1 MQGNITDW
9 GKEVKKG
16 LIERGWSI
24 NDLAERIGKSRTR
37 VSGVVNGRIY
47 SDSIASAISDL
58 LNIEKASASM
68 KEATRD
74 WCMDARKAMIDLD
87 MNTGELAEKTGYSTQ
102 YLNAIICGRCYSPP
116 VMKVISGALGIQ
128 EYQGKQDSSKKL
140 NYKYTDDTYT
150 EAVDSGKIT
159 RALFLHPLGDSR
171 QYGYG
176 FCQWTSAGRK
186 AGLYDLVKSRGV
198 SIGDAKTQT
207 EYMLSELQKS
217 YKSVWKVLQT
227 ATSVQE
233 ASDIFLVK
241 FEAPAN
247 VSSAVKKT
255 RASYGEQ
262 YLKIYQNQ
270 KKEENEVSKIENAVA
285 RAEAIALDDSH
296 GYDQVDRWGNP
307 NYDCSGLV
315 IRCLEEAGIP
325 AKSSGATYTGNM
337 PEVLPKIG
345 FKDVAKSVDLATGS
359 GMIRG
364 DVLLGNGHTAFYCG
378 NGKLVHASINEKGTV
393 TGGKSG
399 DQTGREI
406 CIRSYYN
413 KPWIHVYRYTGVT
426 ASASGTVNVRN
437 YLQKGDSGDA
447 VKEMQ
452 KMLIGCG
459 FSCGSSGVDGSF
471 GGDTEKA
478 LLAFQAFYGL
488 EQDGKYGPVSKSKLV
503 SAYNGKTAASV
514 PEKKNTPS
522 YTAGHEYT
530 LQVELKVRTGPG
542 TNYSAKKHSQ
552 LTADGQKHDKDNDG
566 CLDAGTVVTCQAVR
580 NVGNDIWMKA
590 PSGWMAAYYDGK
602 VYIK

>member
-1 MQGNITDW
+1 MSGVGITFDETHSFRDW
-9 GKEVKKG
+9 GLRLKKIVIGIPKAKTEYVSVPGMNGDLDLSEAQNGGVKYEMRTLKFTFGARNCSYERWSG
-16 LIERGWSI
+16 LLSQ
-24 NDLAERIGKSRTR
+24 
-37 VSGVVNGRIY
+37 
-47 SDSIASAISDL
+47 IASDLQGISKR
-58 LNIEKASASM
+58 I
-68 KEATRD
+68 
-74 WCMDARKAMIDLD
+74 ILD
-87 MNTGELAEKTGYSTQ
+87 TDKGYYYT
-102 YLNAIICGRCYSPP
+102 GRCEIETEKNND
-116 VMKVISGALGIQ
+116 VTAEIVISCKCEPYKISV
-128 EYQGKQDSSKKL
+128 DSS
-140 NYKYTDDTYT
+140 D
-150 EAVDSGKIT
+150 E
-159 RALFLHPLGDSR
+159 P
-171 QYGYG
+171 
-176 FCQWTSAGRK
+176 W
-186 AGLYDLVKSRGV
+186 
-198 SIGDAKTQT
+198 
-207 EYMLSELQKS
+207 
-217 YKSVWKVLQT
+217 
-227 ATSVQE
+227 
-233 ASDIFLVK
+233 
-241 FEAPAN
+241 
-247 VSSAVKKT
+247 
-255 RASYGEQ
+255 
-262 YLKIYQNQ
+262 
-270 KKEENEVSKIENAVA
+270 KIENAVA

-296 GYDQVDRWGNP
+296 GYDQVDRWGKP

-345 FKDVAKSVDLATGS
+345 FKDVVKSVDLATGS

-459 FSCGSSGVDGSF
+459 FSCGNSGVDGSF

-478 LLAFQAFYGL
+478 LFAFQAFYGL
-488 EQDGKYGPVSKSKLV
+488 EQDGKYGPASKAKLV
-503 SAYNGKTAASV
+503 SVYNGKTAASV
-514 PEKKNTPS
+514 PEKKSTPS

-566 CLDAGTVVTCQAVR
+566 CLDAGTVVTCQEVR

>member
-1 MQGNITDW
+1 MAISRNMNTDAAYNCLIAAGASVYGACGVMGNIFAESRFNPRNLEDLC
-9 GKEVKKG
+9 E
-16 LIERGWSI
+16 ER
-24 NDLAERIGKSRTR
+24 
-37 VSGVVNGRIY
+37 
-47 SDSIASAISDL
+47 
-58 LNIEKASASM
+58 
-68 KEATRD
+68 
-74 WCMDARKAMIDLD
+74 
-87 MNTGELAEKTGYSTQ
+87 
-102 YLNAIICGRCYSPP
+102 
-116 VMKVISGALGIQ
+116 LG
-128 EYQGKQDSSKKL
+128 
-140 NYKYTDDTYT
+140 YKYTDDTYT
-150 EAVDSGKIT
+150 EEVDSGEIS
-159 RALFLHPLGDSR
+159 RELFLHPMGDSR

-176 FCQWTSAGRK
+176 LCQWTSAGRK
-186 AGLYDLVKSRGV
+186 AGLYDMVKTRGV
-198 SIGDAKTQT
+198 SIGDARVQT
-207 EYMLSELQKS
+207 EYMLSELKTS

-227 ATSVQE
+227 ATTVQE

-247 VSSAVKKT
+247 TGASVKKV
-255 RASYGEQ
+255 RASYGDQ
-262 YLKIYQNQ
+262 YLKLYQ
-270 KKEENEVSKIENAVA
+270 KKEENKVSKIKNAVA

-315 IRCLEEAGIP
+315 ISCLEAAGIP

-337 PEVLPKIG
+337 PDVLPKIG
-345 FKDVAKSVDLATGS
+345 FKDVVKSVNLATGS

-364 DVLLGNGHTAFYCG
+364 DVLLGNGHTAFCCG

-413 KPWIHVYRYTGVT
+413 KPWVHVYRYTGVT

-452 KMLIGCG
+452 KMLISCG

-471 GGDTEKA
+471 GGDTENA
-478 LLAFQAFYGL
+478 LLAFQTFYGL
-488 EQDGKYGPVSKSKLV
+488 EQDGKYGPVSKAKLV
-503 SAYNGKTAASV
+503 SVYNGKTAASV

-552 LTADGQKHDKDNDG
+552 LTPDGQKHDKDKDG
-566 CLDAGTVVTCQAVR
+566 CLDAGTTVTCQEIQR
-580 NVGNDIWMKA
+580 VGNDIWMKA
-590 PSGWMAAYYDGK
+590 PSGWMAAYYSGQAF
-602 VYIK
+602 IE

>member
-1 MQGNITDW
+1 MAISRNMNTDAAYNCLIAAGASVYGACGVMGNIFAESRFNPRNLEDLC
-9 GKEVKKG
+9 E
-16 LIERGWSI
+16 ER
-24 NDLAERIGKSRTR
+24 
-37 VSGVVNGRIY
+37 
-47 SDSIASAISDL
+47 
-58 LNIEKASASM
+58 
-68 KEATRD
+68 
-74 WCMDARKAMIDLD
+74 
-87 MNTGELAEKTGYSTQ
+87 
-102 YLNAIICGRCYSPP
+102 
-116 VMKVISGALGIQ
+116 LG
-128 EYQGKQDSSKKL
+128 
-140 NYKYTDDTYT
+140 YKYTDDTYT
-150 EAVDSGKIT
+150 EEVDSGEIS
-159 RALFLHPLGDSR
+159 RELFLHPMGDSR

-176 FCQWTSAGRK
+176 LCQWTSAGRK
-186 AGLYDLVKSRGV
+186 AGLYDMVKTRGV
-198 SIGDAKTQT
+198 SIGDARVQT
-207 EYMLSELQKS
+207 EYMLSELKTS

-227 ATSVQE
+227 ATTVQE

-247 VSSAVKKT
+247 TGASVKKV
-255 RASYGEQ
+255 RASYGDQ
-262 YLKIYQNQ
+262 YLKLYQ
-270 KKEENEVSKIENAVA
+270 KKEENKVSKIKNAVA

-315 IRCLEEAGIP
+315 ISCLEAAGIP

-337 PEVLPKIG
+337 PDVLPKIG
-345 FKDVAKSVDLATGS
+345 FKDVVKSVNLATGS

-364 DVLLGNGHTAFYCG
+364 DVLLGNGHTAFCCG

-413 KPWIHVYRYTGVT
+413 KPWVHVYRYTGVT

-452 KMLIGCG
+452 KMLISCG

-471 GGDTEKA
+471 GGDTENA
-478 LLAFQAFYGL
+478 LLAFQTFYGL
-488 EQDGKYGPVSKSKLV
+488 EQDGKYGPASKAKLFSV
-503 SAYNGKTAASV
+503 YNGKTAASV

-552 LTADGQKHDKDNDG
+552 LTPDGQKHDKDKDG
-566 CLDAGTVVTCQAVR
+566 CLDAGTTVTCQEIQR
-580 NVGNDIWMKA
+580 VGNDIWMKA
-590 PSGWMAAYYDGK
+590 PSGWMAAYYSGQAF
-602 VYIK
+602 IE

>member
-1 MQGNITDW
+1 MAIERNTYTDILFDALMAAGCTIYGACAAMGNIY
-9 GKEVKKG
+9 
-16 LIERGWSI
+16 
-24 NDLAERIGKSRTR
+24 AESRANPR
-37 VSGVVNGRIY
+37 N
-47 SDSIASAISDL
+47 L
-58 LNIEKASASM
+58 ENLCE
-68 KEATRD
+68 
-74 WCMDARKAMIDLD
+74 
-87 MNTGELAEKTGYSTQ
+87 
-102 YLNAIICGRCYSPP
+102 
-116 VMKVISGALGIQ
+116 
-128 EYQGKQDSSKKL
+128 KKL

-207 EYMLSELQKS
+207 EYMLSELKTS

-241 FEAPAN
+241 FEAPSN
-247 VSSAVKKT
+247 VGSAVKKT

-270 KKEENEVSKIENAVA
+270 KKEENKVSKIENAVA

-345 FKDVAKSVDLATGS
+345 FKDVVKSVDLTTGS

>member
-1 MQGNITDW
+1 MAIERNEYTDILFEGLIAAGCTVYGACGAIGNIY
-9 GKEVKKG
+9 
-16 LIERGWSI
+16 
-24 NDLAERIGKSRTR
+24 AE
-37 VSGVVNGRIY
+37 
-47 SDSIASAISDL
+47 
-58 LNIEKASASM
+58 
-68 KEATRD
+68 
-74 WCMDARKAMIDLD
+74 
-87 MNTGELAEKTGYSTQ
+87 
-102 YLNAIICGRCYSPP
+102 
-116 VMKVISGALGIQ
+116 SGANPRNL
-128 EYQGKQDSSKKL
+128 ENFCEKRL

-150 EAVDSGKIT
+150 TAVDSGEIS
-159 RALFLHPLGDSR
+159 RDLFLHPLGDSR

-186 AGLYDLVKSRGV
+186 AGLYDLIKSRGV
-198 SIGDAKTQT
+198 SIGDAKVQT

-217 YKSVWKVLQT
+217 YRSVWNVLKT

-241 FEAPAN
+241 FESPKN
-247 VSSAVKKT
+247 TGEAVKKA

-262 YLKIYQNQ
+262 YLKIYQ
-270 KKEENEVSKIENAVA
+270 KEETKVSKIENAVTM
-285 RAEAIALDDSH
+285 AEAIALDDTH

-315 IRCLEEAGIP
+315 INCLENAGIP
-325 AKSSGATYTGNM
+325 AKQKGATYTGNM
-337 PEVLPKIG
+337 PEVLPNIG
-345 FKDVAKSVDLATGS
+345 FKNVIASVNLSTGS
-359 GMIRG
+359 GMKRG

-378 NGKLVHASINEKGTV
+378 NGKLVHASINEKGTT

-413 KPWIHVYRYTGVT
+413 KPWKYVYRYTGEVSN
-426 ASASGTVNVRN
+426 AGTVSVRN

-459 FSCGSSGVDGSF
+459 YSCGKSGVDGSF

-478 LLAFQAFYGL
+478 LIAFQKFYAL
-488 EQDGKYGPVSKSKLV
+488 EVDGKYGPASKAKLTSVYNSKQ
-503 SAYNGKTAASV
+503 SASAPEVAKSPQYAVGKA
-514 PEKKNTPS
+514 
-522 YTAGHEYT
+522 YT

-542 TNYSAKKHSQ
+542 TNYAAKKHSQ

-566 CLDAGTVVTCQAVR
+566 CLDAGTAITCKEV
-580 NVGNDIWMKA
+580 NVVGNDVWIKA
-590 PSGWMAAYYDGK
+590 PSGWMAGYYNGQ
-602 VYIK
+602 VFIR

>member
-1 MQGNITDW
+1 MAIERNEYTDILFD
-9 GKEVKKG
+9 G
-16 LIERGWSI
+16 LIAAGCTVYGACGAI
-24 NDLAERIGKSRTR
+24 GNVFAE
-37 VSGVVNGRIY
+37 
-47 SDSIASAISDL
+47 
-58 LNIEKASASM
+58 
-68 KEATRD
+68 
-74 WCMDARKAMIDLD
+74 
-87 MNTGELAEKTGYSTQ
+87 
-102 YLNAIICGRCYSPP
+102 
-116 VMKVISGALGIQ
+116 SGANPRNLENLCEKMLG
-128 EYQGKQDSSKKL
+128 
-140 NYKYTDDTYT
+140 YKYTDDTYT

-159 RALFLHPLGDSR
+159 RELFLHPLGDSR

-198 SIGDAKTQT
+198 SIGDAKIQT

-217 YKSVWKVLQT
+217 YRSVWNVLKT

-241 FEAPAN
+241 FESPKN
-247 VSSAVKKT
+247 TGEAVKKA

-262 YLKIYQNQ
+262 YLKIYQ
-270 KKEENEVSKIENAVA
+270 KEETKVSKIENAVTM
-285 RAEAIALDDSH
+285 AEAIALDDTH

-315 IRCLEEAGIP
+315 INCLENAGIQ
-325 AKSSGATYTGNM
+325 AKQKGATYTGNM
-337 PEVLPKIG
+337 PEVLPNIG
-345 FKDVAKSVDLATGS
+345 FKNVIASVNLSTGS
-359 GMIRG
+359 GMKRG

-378 NGKLVHASINEKGTV
+378 NGKLVHASINEKGTT

-413 KPWIHVYRYTGVT
+413 KPWKYVYRYTGEV
-426 ASASGTVNVRN
+426 SNIGTVSVRN

-459 FSCGSSGVDGSF
+459 YSCGKSGVDGSF

-478 LLAFQAFYGL
+478 LIAFQKFYAL
-488 EQDGKYGPVSKSKLV
+488 EVDVKYGPVSKAKLTSV
-503 SAYNGKTAASV
+503 YNGKQSASA
-514 PEKKNTPS
+514 PEVAKNPQ
-522 YTAGHEYT
+522 YTVGKAYT

-542 TNYSAKKHSQ
+542 TNYAAKKHSQ

-566 CLDAGTVVTCQAVR
+566 CLDAGTTVTCKEV
-580 NVGNDIWMKA
+580 NVVGNDVWMKA
-590 PSGWMAAYYDGK
+590 PSGWMAAYYQGQ
-602 VYIK
+602 VFIK

>member
-1 MQGNITDW
+1 MNTDAAYNCLIAAGASVYGACGVMGNIFAESRFNPRNLEDLC
-9 GKEVKKG
+9 E
-16 LIERGWSI
+16 ER
-24 NDLAERIGKSRTR
+24 
-37 VSGVVNGRIY
+37 
-47 SDSIASAISDL
+47 
-58 LNIEKASASM
+58 
-68 KEATRD
+68 
-74 WCMDARKAMIDLD
+74 
-87 MNTGELAEKTGYSTQ
+87 
-102 YLNAIICGRCYSPP
+102 
-116 VMKVISGALGIQ
+116 LG
-128 EYQGKQDSSKKL
+128 
-140 NYKYTDDTYT
+140 YKYTDDTYT
-150 EAVDSGKIT
+150 EEVDSGEIS
-159 RALFLHPLGDSR
+159 RELFLHPMGDSR

-176 FCQWTSAGRK
+176 LCQWTSAGRK
-186 AGLYDLVKSRGV
+186 AGLYDMVKTRGV
-198 SIGDAKTQT
+198 SIGDARVQT
-207 EYMLSELQKS
+207 EYMLSELKTS

-227 ATSVQE
+227 ATTVQE

-247 VSSAVKKT
+247 TGASVKKV
-255 RASYGEQ
+255 RASYGDQ
-262 YLKIYQNQ
+262 YLKLYQ
-270 KKEENEVSKIENAVA
+270 KKEENKVSKIKNAVA

-315 IRCLEEAGIP
+315 ISCLEAAGIP

-337 PEVLPKIG
+337 PDVLPKIG
-345 FKDVAKSVDLATGS
+345 FKDVVKSVNLATGS

-364 DVLLGNGHTAFYCG
+364 DVLLGNGHTAFCCG

-413 KPWIHVYRYTGVT
+413 KPWVHVYRYTGVT

-452 KMLIGCG
+452 KMLISCG

-471 GGDTEKA
+471 GGDTENA
-478 LLAFQAFYGL
+478 LLAFQTFYGL
-488 EQDGKYGPVSKSKLV
+488 EQDGKYGPASKAKLFSV
-503 SAYNGKTAASV
+503 YNGKTAASV

-552 LTADGQKHDKDNDG
+552 LTPDGQKHDKDKDG
-566 CLDAGTVVTCQAVR
+566 CLDAGTTVTCQEIQR
-580 NVGNDIWMKA
+580 VGNDIWMKA
-590 PSGWMAAYYDGK
+590 PSGWMAAYYSGQAF
-602 VYIK
+602 IE

>member
-1 MQGNITDW
+1 MAIKRNEYTDILFD
-9 GKEVKKG
+9 G
-16 LIERGWSI
+16 LIAAGCTVYGACGAI
-24 NDLAERIGKSRTR
+24 GNVFAE
-37 VSGVVNGRIY
+37 
-47 SDSIASAISDL
+47 
-58 LNIEKASASM
+58 
-68 KEATRD
+68 
-74 WCMDARKAMIDLD
+74 
-87 MNTGELAEKTGYSTQ
+87 
-102 YLNAIICGRCYSPP
+102 
-116 VMKVISGALGIQ
+116 SGANPRNLENLCEKMLG
-128 EYQGKQDSSKKL
+128 
-140 NYKYTDDTYT
+140 YKYTDDTYT

-159 RALFLHPLGDSR
+159 RELFLHPLGDSR

-186 AGLYDLVKSRGV
+186 AGLYDLVKARGV

-217 YKSVWKVLQT
+217 YKSVWNVLKT
-227 ATSVQE
+227 ATSVRE
-233 ASDIFLVK
+233 ASDVFLVK
-241 FEAPAN
+241 FESPKN
-247 VSSAVKKT
+247 TGEDVKKL

-262 YLKIYQNQ
+262 YFKIYQ
-270 KKEENEVSKIENAVA
+270 KEETKVSKIENAVA
-285 RAEAIALDDSH
+285 RAEAIALDDTN

-315 IRCLEEAGIP
+315 IDCLEKAGIP

-345 FKDVAKSVDLATGS
+345 FKNVIASVNLATGS
-359 GMIRG
+359 GLQRG
-364 DVLLGNGHTAFYCG
+364 DILLGNGHVAFYCG
-378 NGKLVHASINEKGTV
+378 NGKLVHASINEKGTT

-413 KPWIHVYRYTGVT
+413 KPWKYIYRYTGGVGN
-426 ASASGTVNVRN
+426 AGTVSVRN

-459 FSCGSSGVDGSF
+459 YSCGKSGVDGSF

-478 LLAFQAFYGL
+478 LIAFQKFYAL
-488 EQDGKYGPVSKSKLV
+488 EVDGKYGPVSKAKLTSV
-503 SAYNGKTAASV
+503 YNGKQSASA
-514 PEKKNTPS
+514 PEVANSPQ
-522 YTAGHEYT
+522 YTVGKAYT

-542 TNYSAKKHSQ
+542 TNYAAKKHSQ

-566 CLDAGTVVTCQAVR
+566 CLDAGTVITCKEV
-580 NVGNDIWMKA
+580 NVVGNDVWMKA
-590 PSGWMAAYYDGK
+590 PSGWMAAYYQGQ
-602 VYIK
+602 VFIK

>member
-1 MQGNITDW
+1 MAIERNTNTDILFNSLMAAGCTLYGACAAMGNIY
-9 GKEVKKG
+9 
-16 LIERGWSI
+16 
-24 NDLAERIGKSRTR
+24 AE
-37 VSGVVNGRIY
+37 
-47 SDSIASAISDL
+47 
-58 LNIEKASASM
+58 
-68 KEATRD
+68 
-74 WCMDARKAMIDLD
+74 
-87 MNTGELAEKTGYSTQ
+87 
-102 YLNAIICGRCYSPP
+102 
-116 VMKVISGALGIQ
+116 SGANPRNLDNLCENKPG
-128 EYQGKQDSSKKL
+128 
-140 NYKYTDDTYT
+140 YKYTDATYT
-150 EAVDSGKIT
+150 EAVDSGEIT
-159 RALFLHPLGDSR
+159 RDLFLHPLGDSR

-186 AGLYDLVKSRGV
+186 AGLYDMVKTRGV
-198 SIGDAKTQT
+198 SIGDARVQT
-207 EYMLSELQKS
+207 EYMLSELKTS

-227 ATSVQE
+227 ATTVQE

-247 VSSAVKKT
+247 TGSSVKKV
-255 RASYGEQ
+255 RASYGDQ
-262 YLKIYQNQ
+262 YLKLYQ
-270 KKEENEVSKIENAVA
+270 KKEENKVSKIKNAVA

-315 IRCLEEAGIP
+315 ISCLEAAGIP

-337 PEVLPKIG
+337 PDVLPKIG
-345 FKDVAKSVDLATGS
+345 FKDVVKSVNLATGS

-459 FSCGSSGVDGSF
+459 YSCGKSGVDGSF

-478 LLAFQAFYGL
+478 LLAFQEFYAL
-488 EQDGKYGPVSKSKLV
+488 EVDGKYGPASKAKLTSV
-503 SAYNGKTAASV
+503 YNNKQSASAPEVAKSSQYTVGKA
-514 PEKKNTPS
+514 
-522 YTAGHEYT
+522 YT

-542 TNYSAKKHSQ
+542 TNYTAKKHSQ

-566 CLDAGTVVTCQAVR
+566 CLDAGTVITCKEVKV
-580 NVGNDIWMKA
+580 VGNDVWIKA
-590 PSGWMAAYYDGK
+590 PSGWMAAYYRGQ
-602 VYIK
+602 VFIK